1 MEFQEHIGGEVFTR
15 FLDRIMEGKPQVANF
30 LRRLIGY
37 SLTELTIEQILV
49 ILWGQGSNGKTTLL
63 EVIEEMM
70 GDYAQHTP
78 ASTFMVQRGDQI
90 RNDIARLQGA
100 RLVVATETETA
111 KRLSESLVKSLTGG
125 DSVTARF
132 LHKEFF
138 EFKPQ
143 FTPFLMTNHKPLI
156 YGVDHAIWRRV
167 KLIPFTVTIPDEEQ
181 DKELPE
187 KLRKELPAILSW
199 AVMGCL
205 EWQQVGLKEPTE
217 VTVATETYRSEMD
230 ILGEFFEECLR
241 DPQDSRGSFQEA
253 VRGLHRLVRA
263 ERREAPEPEMA
274 RPETFRTRFY
284 QGHSLWR
291 LLKVDGNGG
300 KTTASTCQF
309 SSNRSQGQQRST
321 EVAPRSTRCK

>member
-1 MEFQEHIGGEVFTR
+1 M
-15 FLDRIMEGKPQVANF
+15 
-30 LRRLIGY
+30 
-37 SLTELTIEQILV
+37 
-49 ILWGQGSNGKTTLL
+49 ILWGQGSNGKSTLM

-138 EFKPQ
+138 QFKPQ

-217 VTVATETYRSEMD
+217 VTVATEAYRSEMD
-230 ILGEFFEECLR
+230 VLGEFFEECCVIDKMAETPSKDLYKAYTDWCGR
-241 DPQDSRGSFQEA
+241 TGEKPRTQRWL
-253 VRGLHRLVRA
+253 GLGLA
-263 ERREAPEPEMA
+263 ERGFNKGRG
-274 RPETFRTRFY
+274 T
-284 QGHSLWR
+284 QGRVHW
-291 LLKVDGNGG
+291 DGIGL
-300 KTTASTCQF
+300 
-309 SSNRSQGQQRST
+309 QGS
-321 EVAPRSTRCK
+321 